1 MNTVPIIRKGSI
13 KDYWSNGLVGG
24 ILIGGIVFLISIMDT
39 RFPLALL
46 NGLIAFIAI
55 IFLFIGVGFLS
66 EEYFLRKRKIKTLSS
81 KKYDFLDANN
91 FRLHQ
96 DLYFEGWYNGF
107 WFRIIP
113 TEFPKSRGE
122 VWVYEVIEAYYQIS
136 ADEQETEK
144 IEEYLTG
151 NYFLGEIYFSNHR
164 AAFIPRDWQNPD
176 LKENLDGLVSIFKSE
191 KLEPL
196 SKTTWEATW
205 GQKLIEESLKDEQSR
220 TKQIIKFWKLDI
232 KYIKQ
237 KS

>member
-1 MNTVPIIRKGSI
+1 
-13 KDYWSNGLVGG
+13 
-24 ILIGGIVFLISIMDT
+24 MDT

-46 NGLIAFIAI
+46 NELIAFIAI

-164 AAFIPRDWQNPD
+164 AAVIPRDWQNPD
-176 LKENLDGLVSIFKSE
+176 LKENLDGLVNIFKSE

-196 SKTTWEATW
+196 SKTTWKPH
-205 GQKLIEESLKDEQSR
+205 GSKN
-220 TKQIIKFWKLDI
+220 
-232 KYIKQ
+232 
-237 KS
+237 